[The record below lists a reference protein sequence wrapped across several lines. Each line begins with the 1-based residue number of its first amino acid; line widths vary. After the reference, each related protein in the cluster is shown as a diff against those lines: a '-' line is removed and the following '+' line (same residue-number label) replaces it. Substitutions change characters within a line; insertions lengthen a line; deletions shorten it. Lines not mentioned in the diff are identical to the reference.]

1 MAKRI
6 DIDLLR
12 AYDKEM
18 RTRAMI
24 LQRNFEYSLDDV
36 VRWGNVKLK
45 CTTAG
50 KTNTTSIELTDKVVG
65 DTVTDGTCVWEL
77 VDPNAGG
84 GGTVV
89 GQAYYINQPVGHI
102 VYAYEVLDG
111 HVALD
116 GSTKNKDDYLEL
128 VKWVTDRKLWTND
141 ITEVGK
147 FYDSGSTTFNLPNFL
162 DRTIKGSSTSG
173 GIQATDLAVGTDVE
187 NKSVELIP
195 QIKYKADSLYNV
207 ITACLE
213 KDELYTES
221 TFRTD
226 SKTITIDNLQ
236 SYDYLTVTYSFSA
249 NGSDIDYTNTELF
262 KTNELGEHNL
272 SVYIDSNEFANC
284 SGKISG
290 NDFIFTL
297 VQVAKLTN
305 YRIDCINGFK
315 VGRGNKAYILDW
327 EESTRYEQGTVVIH
341 DNILYRC
348 IIAHTS
354 ISTFETNKSVPIAS
368 GEGKVS
374 EKVLSRK
381 HLYDESTFNT
391 ASKTISL
398 SAINTYKYLSVTYE
412 VTDDTNTYSNTALI
426 ETSESGEHLLT
437 IYVDNNNFAVLG
449 AEISG
454 DDLIITSYQ
463 VANLSKYRILS
474 IDGIKEIYAGIS
486 DEGGARIEDWV
497 ASEQY
502 EVGDFVVYRA
512 VLYKCL
518 IANSDATFIQSNWQA
533 ISKDG
538 VTEWETNKRY
548 AMYDLVMSG
557 RNLYISLAS
566 HTSTSFADDLAS
578 GRWMQINGG
587 SSGGESGGGSGKQV
601 TKLGVVAPLSVDIDI
616 PSTELFDNPSV
627 EVLKFASGSKDV
639 STNAFTFN
647 VGDGSKFSINDVV
660 ASESSLVT
668 FDGVV
673 RPNHKIRYK
682 FGEAIKM
689 ADKYYSESATVD
701 LSAFKSVEG
710 VTVV

>member
-1 MAKRI
+1 
-6 DIDLLR
+6 
-12 AYDKEM
+12 
-18 RTRAMI
+18 MI
-24 LQRNFEYSLDDV
+24 LQRNFDYSLDDV

-50 KTNTTSIELTDKVVG
+50 KTSSTSIVLADKVVG
-65 DTVTDGTCVWEL
+65 DSVTDGTCVWEL

-102 VYAYEVLDG
+102 VYAYEVLGG
-111 HVALD
+111 HVVLD

-162 DRTIKGSSTSG
+162 DRTIKGNSTSG
-173 GIQATDLAVGTDVE
+173 GIQVADLAVGTDVE

-221 TFRTD
+221 TFSTD

-262 KTNELGEHNL
+262 KINESGEHNL
-272 SVYIDSNEFANC
+272 SIYINSNEFANC

-297 VQVAKLTN
+297 AQVAKLTN
-305 YRIDCINGFK
+305 YRIECINGFK

-327 EESTRYEQGTVVIH
+327 EENTRYEQGTVVIH

-354 ISTFETNKSVPIAS
+354 ISTFDVDKFVPIAS

-412 VTDDTNTYSNTALI
+412 VTDDTSTYSNTALI

-449 AEISG
+449 AEISA

-463 VANLSKYRILS
+463 VANLSKYRIAS

-486 DEGGARIEDWV
+486 NEGGARIEDWV

-502 EVGDFVVYRA
+502 EVGDFVIYNA

-518 IANSDATFIQSNWQA
+518 VANGDDVFTQGNWQA

-557 RNLYISLAS
+557 RNLYISLVS
-566 HTSTSFADDLAS
+566 HTSTSFVDDLAS
-578 GRWMQINGG
+578 GMWMQINGG
-587 SSGGESGGGSGKQV
+587 SSGGESESGSGKQV
-601 TKLGVVAPLSVDIDI
+601 TKLGVVAPLSIDIDI

-627 EVLKFASGSKDV
+627 EVLKFVSGSKDV

-647 VGDGSKFSINDVV
+647 IGDGSKFSVDDVV

-689 ADKYYSESATVD
+689 VDKYYSESATVD
-701 LSAFKSVEG
+701 LSDFKTVEE
-710 VTVV
+710 VAVV

>member
-12 AYDKEM
+12 AYDKEL

-50 KTNTTSIELTDKVVG
+50 KTSSTSIVLTDRVVG

-77 VDPNAGG
+77 VDQNAGG

-111 HVALD
+111 HAVLD
-116 GSTKNKDDYLEL
+116 GSTKVKDDYLEL

-162 DRTIKGSSTSG
+162 DRTIKGNSTSG
-173 GIQATDLAVGTDVE
+173 GIQVANLAVGTDVE
-187 NKSVELIP
+187 NKSVGLIP
-195 QIKYKADSLYNV
+195 QIKYKADSLYNI

-221 TFRTD
+221 TFSAD

-236 SYDYLTVTYSFSA
+236 GYDYLTVTYSFSA
-249 NGSDIDYTNTELF
+249 NGSDINYTNTELF

-272 SVYIDSNEFANC
+272 SLYIDSNEFANC
-284 SGKISG
+284 SGKISD

-297 VQVAKLTN
+297 VQATKLTN

-354 ISTFETNKSVPIAS
+354 ISTFDVDKFVPIAS

-398 SAINTYKYLSVTYE
+398 SAINTYKYLSVTYD
-412 VTDDTNTYSNTALI
+412 VTDDTSTYSNTALI

-449 AEISG
+449 AEISAN
-454 DDLIITSYQ
+454 DLIITSYQ

-502 EVGDFVVYRA
+502 EVGDFVIYSA

-518 IANSDATFIQSNWQA
+518 VSNSDATFTQSNWQA

-538 VTEWETNKRY
+538 VTEWETNKIY
-548 AMYDLVMSG
+548 AMYDLVMSS
-557 RNLYISLAS
+557 RNLYISLVS

-578 GRWMQINGG
+578 GMWMQINGG
-587 SSGGESGGGSGKQV
+587 SSGGESESGSGKQV
-601 TKLGVVAPLSVDIDI
+601 TKLGVVAPLSIDIDI
-616 PSTELFDNPSV
+616 PSTELFNSPSV

-647 VGDGSKFSINDVV
+647 VGDGSKFSVDGVV

-673 RPNHKIRYK
+673 RPNHEIRYK
-682 FGEAIKM
+682 FGEAIKIV
-689 ADKYYSESATVD
+689 DKYYSESATVD

-710 VTVV
+710 VAVV

>member
-1 MAKRI
+1 
-6 DIDLLR
+6 
-12 AYDKEM
+12 
-18 RTRAMI
+18 MI

-50 KTNTTSIELTDKVVG
+50 KTSSTSIVLADKVVG
-65 DTVTDGTCVWEL
+65 DSVTDGTCVWEL

-102 VYAYEVLDG
+102 VYAYEVLGG
-111 HVALD
+111 HVVLD

-162 DRTIKGSSTSG
+162 DRTIKGNSTSG
-173 GIQATDLAVGTDVE
+173 GIQVADLAVGTDVE
-187 NKSVELIP
+187 NKSVGLIP

-221 TFRTD
+221 TFSAD

-262 KTNELGEHNL
+262 KINELGEHNL
-272 SVYIDSNEFANC
+272 SIYINSNEFANC

-297 VQVAKLTN
+297 AQVAKLTN
-305 YRIDCINGFK
+305 YRIECINGFK

-327 EESTRYEQGTVVIH
+327 EENTRYEQGTVVIH

-354 ISTFETNKSVPIAS
+354 ISTFDVDKFVPIAS

-412 VTDDTNTYSNTALI
+412 VTDDTSTYSNTALI

-449 AEISG
+449 AEISA

-463 VANLSKYRILS
+463 VANLSKYRIAS

-486 DEGGARIEDWV
+486 NEGGARIEDWV

-502 EVGDFVVYRA
+502 EVGDFVIYNA

-518 IANSDATFIQSNWQA
+518 VANGDDVFTQGNWQA

-557 RNLYISLAS
+557 RNLYISLVS
-566 HTSTSFADDLAS
+566 HTSTSFVDDLAS
-578 GRWMQINGG
+578 GMWMQINGG
-587 SSGGESGGGSGKQV
+587 SSGGESESGSGKQV
-601 TKLGVVAPLSVDIDI
+601 TKLGVVAPLSIDIDI

-627 EVLKFASGSKDV
+627 EVLKFVSGSKDV

-647 VGDGSKFSINDVV
+647 IGDGSKFSVDDVV

-689 ADKYYSESATVD
+689 VDKYYSESATVD
-701 LSAFKSVEG
+701 LSDFKTVEE
-710 VTVV
+710 VAVV

>member
-12 AYDKEM
+12 AYDKEL
-18 RTRAMI
+18 RTKAMI

-36 VRWGNVKLK
+36 VRWGNIKLK

-50 KTNTTSIELTDKVVG
+50 KTSSTSIVLTDKVVG
-65 DTVTDGTCVWEL
+65 DSVTDGTCVWEL

-84 GGTVV
+84 GGT
-89 GQAYYINQPVGHI
+89 
-102 VYAYEVLDG
+102 
-111 HVALD
+111 
-116 GSTKNKDDYLEL
+116 
-128 VKWVTDRKLWTND
+128 
-141 ITEVGK
+141 
-147 FYDSGSTTFNLPNFL
+147 
-162 DRTIKGSSTSG
+162 SG
-173 GIQATDLAVGTDVE
+173 G
-187 NKSVELIP
+187 
-195 QIKYKADSLYNV
+195 
-207 ITACLE
+207 
-213 KDELYTES
+213 
-221 TFRTD
+221 
-226 SKTITIDNLQ
+226 
-236 SYDYLTVTYSFSA
+236 
-249 NGSDIDYTNTELF
+249 
-262 KTNELGEHNL
+262 
-272 SVYIDSNEFANC
+272 
-284 SGKISG
+284 
-290 NDFIFTL
+290 
-297 VQVAKLTN
+297 
-305 YRIDCINGFK
+305 
-315 VGRGNKAYILDW
+315 
-327 EESTRYEQGTVVIH
+327 
-341 DNILYRC
+341 
-348 IIAHTS
+348 
-354 ISTFETNKSVPIAS
+354 
-368 GEGKVS
+368 S

-398 SAINTYKYLSVTYE
+398 SSVNTYKYLSVTYD

-437 IYVDNNNFAVLG
+437 IYVDNNNFAVLS

-463 VANLSKYRILS
+463 VANLNKYRILS

-502 EVGDFVVYRA
+502 EVGDFVVYSA

-548 AMYDLVMSG
+548 SMYDLVMSG

-566 HTSTSFADDLAS
+566 HISTSFADDLAS

-616 PSTELFDNPSV
+616 PTTKLFDNSSV
-627 EVLKFASGSKDV
+627 EVLKFVSGSKDV

-647 VGDGSKFSINDVV
+647 VGDGSKFSVDGVV

-673 RPNHKIRYK
+673 KPNHKIRYK

-689 ADKYYSESATVD
+689 VDKYYSESATVD

>member
-1 MAKRI
+1 
-6 DIDLLR
+6 
-12 AYDKEM
+12 
-18 RTRAMI
+18 MI
-24 LQRNFEYSLDDV
+24 LQRNFDYSLDDV

-50 KTNTTSIELTDKVVG
+50 KTSSTSIVLADKVVG
-65 DTVTDGTCVWEL
+65 DSVTDGTCVWEL

-102 VYAYEVLDG
+102 VYAYEVLGG
-111 HVALD
+111 HVVLD

-162 DRTIKGSSTSG
+162 DRTIKGNSTSG
-173 GIQATDLAVGTDVE
+173 GIQVADLAVGTDVE
-187 NKSVELIP
+187 NKSVGLIP

-221 TFRTD
+221 TFSAD

-262 KTNELGEHNL
+262 KINELGEHNL
-272 SVYIDSNEFANC
+272 SIYINSNEFANC

-297 VQVAKLTN
+297 AQVAKLTN
-305 YRIDCINGFK
+305 YRIECINGFK

-327 EESTRYEQGTVVIH
+327 EENTRYEQGTVVIH

-354 ISTFETNKSVPIAS
+354 ISTFDVDKFVPIAS

-412 VTDDTNTYSNTALI
+412 VTDDTSTYSNTALI

-449 AEISG
+449 AEISA

-463 VANLSKYRILS
+463 VANLSKYRIAS

-486 DEGGARIEDWV
+486 NEGGARIEDWV

-502 EVGDFVVYRA
+502 EVGDFVIYNA

-518 IANSDATFIQSNWQA
+518 VANGDDVFTQGNWQA

-557 RNLYISLAS
+557 RNLYISLVS
-566 HTSTSFADDLAS
+566 HTSTSFVDDLAS
-578 GRWMQINGG
+578 GMWMQINGG
-587 SSGGESGGGSGKQV
+587 SSGGESESGSGKQV
-601 TKLGVVAPLSVDIDI
+601 TKLGVVAPLSIDIDI

-627 EVLKFASGSKDV
+627 EVLKFVSGSKDV

-647 VGDGSKFSINDVV
+647 IGDGSKFSVDDVV

-689 ADKYYSESATVD
+689 VDKYYSESATVD
-701 LSAFKSVEG
+701 LSDFKTVEE
-710 VTVV
+710 VAVV

>member
-12 AYDKEM
+12 VYDKEM

-24 LQRNFEYSLDDV
+24 LQRNFEYTLDDV
-36 VRWGNVKLK
+36 VRWGKVKLK

-50 KTNTTSIELTDKVVG
+50 KTSTASIVLADKVVG

-77 VDPNAGG
+77 VDQNAGG

-111 HVALD
+111 HVTLD

-162 DRTIKGSSTSG
+162 DRTIKGNSISG
-173 GIQATDLAVGTDVE
+173 GIQVADLAVGTDVE
-187 NKSVELIP
+187 SKSVELIP

-221 TFRTD
+221 TFSTA

-262 KTNELGEHNL
+262 KINELGEHNL
-272 SVYIDSNEFANC
+272 SIYIDSNEFANC

-297 VQVAKLTN
+297 AQVAKLTN
-305 YRIDCINGFK
+305 YRIECINGFK

-327 EESTRYEQGTVVIH
+327 EENTRYEQGTVVVH

-354 ISTFETNKSVPIAS
+354 ISTFDVDKFVPIAS

-381 HLYDESTFNT
+381 HLYDESAFNT

-398 SAINTYKYLSVTYE
+398 SSVSTYKYLSVTYE
-412 VTDDTNTYSNTALI
+412 VTDDTSTYSNTVLI

-437 IYVDNNNFAVLG
+437 IYVDNTNFAVLS

-502 EVGDFVVYRA
+502 EVGDFVIYGA

-518 IANSDATFIQSNWQA
+518 VANSDGTFTQSNWQA

-538 VTEWETNKRY
+538 VTEWETNKKY
-548 AMYDLVMSG
+548 AMYDLVMTS
-557 RNLYISLAS
+557 RNLYVSLVA

-578 GRWMQINGG
+578 GRWMQINGSG
-587 SSGGESGGGSGKQV
+587 SSGEGGSGKQL
-601 TKLGVVAPLSVDIDI
+601 TKLGVIAPLSIDIDI
-616 PSTELFDNPSV
+616 PSTKLFDNPSV

-647 VGDGSKFSINDVV
+647 IGDGSKFSVDGVV

-673 RPNHKIRYK
+673 RPNHEIRYK
-682 FGEAIKM
+682 FGDAIKM
-689 ADKYYSESATVD
+689 VDKFYSESATVD

-710 VTVV
+710 VAVV

>member
-12 AYDKEM
+12 AYDKEL
-18 RTRAMI
+18 RTKAMI

-50 KTNTTSIELTDKVVG
+50 KTNTTSIVLTDKVVG

-84 GGTVV
+84 GGT
-89 GQAYYINQPVGHI
+89 
-102 VYAYEVLDG
+102 
-111 HVALD
+111 
-116 GSTKNKDDYLEL
+116 
-128 VKWVTDRKLWTND
+128 
-141 ITEVGK
+141 
-147 FYDSGSTTFNLPNFL
+147 
-162 DRTIKGSSTSG
+162 SG
-173 GIQATDLAVGTDVE
+173 G
-187 NKSVELIP
+187 
-195 QIKYKADSLYNV
+195 
-207 ITACLE
+207 
-213 KDELYTES
+213 
-221 TFRTD
+221 
-226 SKTITIDNLQ
+226 
-236 SYDYLTVTYSFSA
+236 
-249 NGSDIDYTNTELF
+249 SD
-262 KTNELGEHNL
+262 
-272 SVYIDSNEFANC
+272 
-284 SGKISG
+284 
-290 NDFIFTL
+290 
-297 VQVAKLTN
+297 
-305 YRIDCINGFK
+305 
-315 VGRGNKAYILDW
+315 
-327 EESTRYEQGTVVIH
+327 
-341 DNILYRC
+341 
-348 IIAHTS
+348 
-354 ISTFETNKSVPIAS
+354 
-368 GEGKVS
+368 
-374 EKVLSRK
+374 KVLSRK

-398 SAINTYKYLSVTYE
+398 SSVNTYKYLSVTYE

-454 DDLIITSYQ
+454 DNLIITSYQ
-463 VANLSKYRILS
+463 VANLNKYRILS

-502 EVGDFVVYRA
+502 EVGDFVVYSA

-601 TKLGVVAPLSVDIDI
+601 TKLGVVAPLSIDIDI
-616 PSTELFDNPSV
+616 PTTKLFDNPSV

-647 VGDGSKFSINDVV
+647 IGDGSKFSINDVV

-689 ADKYYSESATVD
+689 VDKYYSESATVD

>member
-1 MAKRI
+1 
-6 DIDLLR
+6 
-12 AYDKEM
+12 
-18 RTRAMI
+18 MI
-24 LQRNFEYSLDDV
+24 LQRNFQYSLDDV

-50 KTNTTSIELTDKVVG
+50 KTNTTSIVLTNKVVG

-89 GQAYYINQPVGHI
+89 EQAYYINQPVGHI

-116 GSTKNKDDYLEL
+116 GSTKIKDDYLEL

-147 FYDSGSTTFNLPNFL
+147 FYDSGGTTFNLPNFL

-173 GIQATDLAVGTDVE
+173 GIQVADLAVGTDVE

-221 TFRTD
+221 TFSTD

-249 NGSDIDYTNTELF
+249 NGSDIAYTNTELF

-290 NDFIFTL
+290 NDFIFNL

-354 ISTFETNKSVPIAS
+354 ISTFDTNKFVPIAS
-368 GEGKVS
+368 GESKVS

-412 VTDDTNTYSNTALI
+412 VTDDTSTYSNTTLI

-449 AEISG
+449 AEISA

-463 VANLSKYRILS
+463 VANLNKYRILS

-502 EVGDFVVYRA
+502 EVGDFVIYDA

-518 IANSDATFIQSNWQA
+518 VANNDDAFTQSNWQA

-548 AMYDLVMSG
+548 SMYDLVMSS
-557 RNLYISLAS
+557 RNLYISLVS

-578 GRWMQINGG
+578 GMWMQINGG

-616 PSTELFDNPSV
+616 PSTELFDSPSV
-627 EVLKFASGSKDV
+627 EVLKFVSGSKDV

-647 VGDGSKFSINDVV
+647 IGDGSKFSVDGVV

-673 RPNHKIRYK
+673 RPNHEIRYK

-689 ADKYYSESATVD
+689 VDKYYSESATVD

-710 VTVV
+710 VAVV